1 MSKFKYIIIFA
12 LVYFSSPNGLSYL
25 PNLYINYFLK
35 DVFKLTAT
43 QEAYFG
49 AISILGW
56 VIKPVW

>member
-12 LVYFSSPNGLSYL
+12 LVYFFSPNGLSSL
-25 PNLYINYFLK
+25 PNLSISYLLK

-43 QEAYFG
+43 QAAYFS

-56 VIKPVW
+56 AIKPLW